1 MSEIPGGAPVSPNVF
16 DKIEEKIK
24 NLFSEIQNVGK
35 IA

>member
-1 MSEIPGGAPVSPNVF
+1 MSEQLGGTHVSPNVF
-16 DKIEEKIK
+16 DEIEEKIK

>member
-1 MSEIPGGAPVSPNVF
+1 MSEQLGGTHVYPNVF

-24 NLFSEIQNVGK
+24 NLFSEILNVGK